1 MDKCGACLPSCC
13 EGLFRYLGQTV
24 TIFTASGGISGSGFT
39 GVLLNIDENCI
50 RLLTSF
56 GLAPACPVGSSCCGG
71 FDRIERERLGYSS
84 GYGSGY
90 GFGGSGSGGY
100 ENDSNGYCG
109 NPFGSICVIPTCAVV
124 SYVVPSI

>member
-1 MDKCGACLPSCC
+1 MDKCGACCVPTCC
-13 EGLFRYLGQTV
+13 EALLRFCGQTV

-39 GVLLNIDENCI
+39 GVLLSVDEGCI

-56 GLAPACPVGSSCCGG
+56 GLAPACPLGSACTGMNG
-71 FDRIERERLGYSS
+71 HGRF
-84 GYGSGY
+84 GY
-90 GFGGSGSGGY
+90 GFDGGCDGGCG
-100 ENDSNGYCG
+100 DNGFIG